1 LKAGL
6 QDRRIPE
13 RRIREVKTMGKIF
26 GIIPH
31 QVAAYLISLAMA
43 IALARILIPFFRR
56 IKCGQPEREEG
67 PESHKVKSGT
77 PTFGGLIFL
86 IPMVLVG
93 GWYALKDHRILV
105 LILVTLGFGAIGF
118 FDDYLKVVKKHN
130 TGLTPRQKMMGLLI
144 VSGAF
149 TWYAV
154 TYIPAAST
162 LVIPFI
168 GLKAPLALP
177 VVAAVPFS
185 IFVLVA
191 FSNAVNLTDGLDG
204 LAGTVTT
211 FVLLFLT
218 IMSAFNSDWGYIST
232 FCAILAGGLLGFLIF
247 NLHPAKIFM
256 GDVGALALGGA
267 LSAMS
272 LMTGTAI
279 YLGIAGI
286 IYVAEALSVVIQV
299 AWFKRTK
306 KRVFLMAPLHHHYE
320 YKGWKET
327 KVVTVFALITIVS
340 GAIAVLLL

>member
-1 LKAGL
+1 
-6 QDRRIPE
+6 
-13 RRIREVKTMGKIF
+13 
-26 GIIPH
+26 
-31 QVAAYLISLAMA
+31 
-43 IALARILIPFFRR
+43 
-56 IKCGQPEREEG
+56 
-67 PESHKVKSGT
+67 VKSGT
-77 PTFGGLIFL
+77 PTFGGLLFL
-86 IPMVLVG
+86 IPLVLVG

-105 LILVTLGFGAIGF
+105 LILVTLGFGLIGF
-118 FDDYLKVVKKHN
+118 LDDYLKVVKKHN
-130 TGLTPRQKMMGLLI
+130 TGLTPRQKMLGLLI

-154 TYIPAAST
+154 SYIPEAST
-162 LVIPFI
+162 LVIPFL
-168 GLKAPLALP
+168 GLKAPLTLP
-177 VVAAVPFS
+177 VVIAVPFS

-211 FVLLFLT
+211 IVLLFLT
-218 IMSAFNSDWGYIST
+218 VMSTFNNEWNYIST
-232 FCAILAGGLLGFLIF
+232 FCAILAGGVLGFLVF

-272 LMTGTAI
+272 LMTGAAI
-279 YLGIAGI
+279 YLAIAGI

-299 AWFKRTK
+299 AWFKRTQ

-327 KVVTVFALITIVS
+327 KVVIIFTLITIVAC
-340 GAIAVLLL
+340 AIALLLL

>member
-1 LKAGL
+1 M
-6 QDRRIPE
+6 D
-13 RRIREVKTMGKIF
+13 KIF
-26 GIIPH
+26 NIIPH
-31 QVAAYLISLAMA
+31 QVVAYLISLAMA
-43 IALARILIPFFRR
+43 IALARFLIPLLKR
-56 IKCGQPEREEG
+56 IKCGQPQREEG
-67 PESHKVKSGT
+67 PASHKVKSGT
-77 PTFGGLIFL
+77 PTFGGLLFL
-86 IPMVLVG
+86 IPLVLVG

-105 LILVTLGFGAIGF
+105 LILVTLGFGLIGF
-118 FDDYLKVVKKHN
+118 LDDYLKVVKKHN
-130 TGLTPRQKMMGLLI
+130 TGLTPRQKMLGLLI

-154 TYIPAAST
+154 SYVPEAST
-162 LVIPFI
+162 LIIPFL
-168 GLKAPLALP
+168 GLKAPVTLP
-177 VVAAVPFS
+177 VVIAVPFS

-211 FVLLFLT
+211 IVLLFLT
-218 IMSAFNSDWGYIST
+218 VMSTFNNEWNYIST
-232 FCAILAGGLLGFLIF
+232 FCAILAGGVLGFLVF
-247 NLHPAKIFM
+247 NLHPAKVFM

-299 AWFKRTK
+299 AWFKRTQ

-327 KVVTVFALITIVS
+327 KVVTIFALITIVS
-340 GAIAVLLL
+340 CAIALLLL

>member
-1 LKAGL
+1 M
-6 QDRRIPE
+6 D
-13 RRIREVKTMGKIF
+13 KIF
-26 GIIPH
+26 NIIPH
-31 QVAAYLISLAMA
+31 QVVAYIISLAMA
-43 IALARILIPFFRR
+43 IALARFLIPLLKR
-56 IKCGQPEREEG
+56 IKCGQPQREEG
-67 PESHKVKSGT
+67 PASHKVKSGT
-77 PTFGGLIFL
+77 PTFGGLLFL
-86 IPMVLVG
+86 IPLVLVG

-105 LILVTLGFGAIGF
+105 LILVTLGFGLIGF
-118 FDDYLKVVKKHN
+118 LDDYLKVVKKHN
-130 TGLTPRQKMMGLLI
+130 TGLPPRQKMLGLLI

-154 TYIPAAST
+154 SYIPEAST
-162 LVIPFI
+162 LVVPFL
-168 GLKAPLALP
+168 GLKAPLTLP
-177 VVAAVPFS
+177 VVIAVPFS

-211 FVLLFLT
+211 IVLLFLT
-218 IMSAFNSDWGYIST
+218 VMSTFNNEWNYIST
-232 FCAILAGGLLGFLIF
+232 FCAILAGGVLGFLVF

-272 LMTGTAI
+272 LMTGAAI
-279 YLGIAGI
+279 YLAIAGI

-299 AWFKRTK
+299 AWFKRTQ

-327 KVVTVFALITIVS
+327 KVVIIFTLITIVAC
-340 GAIAVLLL
+340 AIALLLL